1 MLLALSISIS
11 TRPSPRH
18 HGTAMPPCRHAHS
31 NINREAQVLSEK
43 GPVSAAA
50 SSTRWPSSPES
61 QDVTS
66 APTWN
71 DFSETKSPA
80 ICIFRIYSDIMP
92 GASSTFKYLQSSAP
106 KLFSTIPT
114 NLGTTLATLCSMVQ
128 LHDLCHATPQA
139 PLFRESRSQT
149 ALPSHSPNPTGTS
162 MWPLL
167 SVGRCWITHVANV
180 ADLRQISS
188 ALVAGCCRAKI
199 C

>member
-1 MLLALSISIS
+1 LALSISIS

-31 NINREAQVLSEK
+31 NIKPRGAGLIREGPCERRCIQYQVTFQSW
-43 GPVSAAA
+43 V
-50 SSTRWPSSPES
+50 TRRHKRTDMKWF
-61 QDVTS
+61 QR
-66 APTWN
+66 N
-71 DFSETKSPA
+71 QKPA

-188 ALVAGCCRAKI
+188 ALVSFGCRMLPG
-199 C
+199 

>member
-18 HGTAMPPCRHAHS
+18 HGTAMPPCPFKHQTRGAGLIREGPCERRCIQYQVTFQSWVTRRHKRTDMKWFQR
-31 NINREAQVLSEK
+31 NQK
-43 GPVSAAA
+43 
-50 SSTRWPSSPES
+50 
-61 QDVTS
+61 
-66 APTWN
+66 
-71 DFSETKSPA
+71 PA

-188 ALVAGCCRAKI
+188 ALVSFGCRMLPG
-199 C
+199 